1 MEQNPVGLTMEETSR
16 LLHIGVEQ
24 LREYART
31 DPTFPCF
38 SVGNKL
44 ITTKAA
50 ISEWATARA
59 KMRVG
64 MKTEGSAVMEIVR
77 RNRRFFA
84 CQTSFL
90 KSSFSV
96 AISPQIVHRV
106 SPGLTSLRYS
116 TIFVSMR
123 VGMKTEGSAV
133 MEIVRRNR
141 RRA

>member
-1 MEQNPVGLTMEETSR
+1 MDERPIGMTIAEVSKA
-16 LLHIGVEQ
+16 LHIGVEQ

-44 ITTKAA
+44 ITTEAA

-64 MKTEGSAVMEIVR
+64 MKTE
-77 RNRRFFA
+77 
-84 CQTSFL
+84 
-90 KSSFSV
+90 SS
-96 AISPQIVHRV
+96 H
-106 SPGLTSLRYS
+106 
-116 TIFVSMR
+116 
-123 VGMKTEGSAV
+123 V

>member
-1 MEQNPVGLTMEETSR
+1 MDERPIGMTITEVSKA
-16 LLHIGVEQ
+16 LHIGVEQ

-44 ITTKAA
+44 ITTEAA
-50 ISEWATARA
+50 ISEWATSRA

-64 MKTEGSAVMEIVR
+64 MKTENS
-77 RNRRFFA
+77 
-84 CQTSFL
+84 
-90 KSSFSV
+90 
-96 AISPQIVHRV
+96 H
-106 SPGLTSLRYS
+106 
-116 TIFVSMR
+116 
-123 VGMKTEGSAV
+123 V

>member
-1 MEQNPVGLTMEETSR
+1 MDERPIGMTITEVSKA
-16 LLHIGVEQ
+16 LHIGVEQ

-44 ITTKAA
+44 ITTETA

-64 MKTEGSAVMEIVR
+64 MKTESSHVMEI
-77 RNRRFFA
+77 
-84 CQTSFL
+84 L
-90 KSSFSV
+90 K
-96 AISPQIVHRV
+96 
-106 SPGLTSLRYS
+106 
-116 TIFVSMR
+116 
-123 VGMKTEGSAV
+123 
-133 MEIVRRNR
+133 RNR

>member
-1 MEQNPVGLTMEETSR
+1 MESKPIGMTITEVSKA
-16 LLHIGVEQ
+16 LHIGVEQ
-24 LREYART
+24 LREYARS

-44 ITTKAA
+44 ITTEAA

-64 MKTEGSAVMEIVR
+64 MKTE
-77 RNRRFFA
+77 
-84 CQTSFL
+84 
-90 KSSFSV
+90 SS
-96 AISPQIVHRV
+96 H
-106 SPGLTSLRYS
+106 
-116 TIFVSMR
+116 
-123 VGMKTEGSAV
+123 V

>member
-1 MEQNPVGLTMEETSR
+1 MESKPIGMTITEVSKA
-16 LLHIGVEQ
+16 LHIGVEQ

-44 ITTKAA
+44 ITTEAA

-64 MKTEGSAVMEIVR
+64 MKTESSHVMEI
-77 RNRRFFA
+77 
-84 CQTSFL
+84 
-90 KSSFSV
+90 
-96 AISPQIVHRV
+96 I
-106 SPGLTSLRYS
+106 
-116 TIFVSMR
+116 
-123 VGMKTEGSAV
+123 
-133 MEIVRRNR
+133 RRNR

>member
-1 MEQNPVGLTMEETSR
+1 MDERTIGMTITEVSR
-16 LLHIGVEQ
+16 ALHIGVEQ

-44 ITTKAA
+44 ITTESA

-64 MKTEGSAVMEIVR
+64 MKTESSHVMEI
-77 RNRRFFA
+77 
-84 CQTSFL
+84 
-90 KSSFSV
+90 
-96 AISPQIVHRV
+96 I
-106 SPGLTSLRYS
+106 
-116 TIFVSMR
+116 
-123 VGMKTEGSAV
+123 
-133 MEIVRRNR
+133 RRNR

>member
-1 MEQNPVGLTMEETSR
+1 MDEKPIGMTIADVSKA
-16 LLHIGVEQ
+16 LHIGVEQ

-44 ITTKAA
+44 ITTEEA
-50 ISEWATARA
+50 IREWATARA

-64 MKTEGSAVMEIVR
+64 MKTE
-77 RNRRFFA
+77 
-84 CQTSFL
+84 
-90 KSSFSV
+90 SS
-96 AISPQIVHRV
+96 H
-106 SPGLTSLRYS
+106 
-116 TIFVSMR
+116 
-123 VGMKTEGSAV
+123 V

>member
-1 MEQNPVGLTMEETSR
+1 MESKPIGMTITEVSR
-16 LLHIGVEQ
+16 ALHIGVEQ

-44 ITTKAA
+44 ITTEAA

-64 MKTEGSAVMEIVR
+64 MKTE
-77 RNRRFFA
+77 
-84 CQTSFL
+84 
-90 KSSFSV
+90 SS
-96 AISPQIVHRV
+96 H
-106 SPGLTSLRYS
+106 
-116 TIFVSMR
+116 
-123 VGMKTEGSAV
+123 V

>member
-1 MEQNPVGLTMEETSR
+1 MDEKPIGMTIAEVSKA
-16 LLHIGVEQ
+16 LHIGVEQ

-44 ITTKAA
+44 ITTEAA

-64 MKTEGSAVMEIVR
+64 MKTESSHVMEII
-77 RNRRFFA
+77 
-84 CQTSFL
+84 
-90 KSSFSV
+90 K
-96 AISPQIVHRV
+96 
-106 SPGLTSLRYS
+106 
-116 TIFVSMR
+116 
-123 VGMKTEGSAV
+123 
-133 MEIVRRNR
+133 RNR

>member
-1 MEQNPVGLTMEETSR
+1 MDERPIGMTMEETSR

-24 LREYART
+24 LREYARS

-44 ITTKAA
+44 ITTEEA
-50 ISEWATARA
+50 IREWATARA

-64 MKTEGSAVMEIVR
+64 MKTE
-77 RNRRFFA
+77 
-84 CQTSFL
+84 
-90 KSSFSV
+90 SS
-96 AISPQIVHRV
+96 H
-106 SPGLTSLRYS
+106 
-116 TIFVSMR
+116 
-123 VGMKTEGSAV
+123 V

>member
-1 MEQNPVGLTMEETSR
+1 MESKPIGMTITEVSKA
-16 LLHIGVEQ
+16 LHIGVEQ

-44 ITTKAA
+44 ITTEEA
-50 ISEWATARA
+50 IREWATARA

-64 MKTEGSAVMEIVR
+64 MKTE
-77 RNRRFFA
+77 
-84 CQTSFL
+84 
-90 KSSFSV
+90 
-96 AISPQIVHRV
+96 ISH
-106 SPGLTSLRYS
+106 
-116 TIFVSMR
+116 
-123 VGMKTEGSAV
+123 V

>member
-1 MEQNPVGLTMEETSR
+1 MEQRTIGMTITEVSR
-16 LLHIGVEQ
+16 ALHVGVEQ

-44 ITTKAA
+44 ITTEEA
-50 ISEWATARA
+50 IREWATARA

-64 MKTEGSAVMEIVR
+64 MKTE
-77 RNRRFFA
+77 
-84 CQTSFL
+84 
-90 KSSFSV
+90 SS
-96 AISPQIVHRV
+96 H
-106 SPGLTSLRYS
+106 
-116 TIFVSMR
+116 
-123 VGMKTEGSAV
+123 V